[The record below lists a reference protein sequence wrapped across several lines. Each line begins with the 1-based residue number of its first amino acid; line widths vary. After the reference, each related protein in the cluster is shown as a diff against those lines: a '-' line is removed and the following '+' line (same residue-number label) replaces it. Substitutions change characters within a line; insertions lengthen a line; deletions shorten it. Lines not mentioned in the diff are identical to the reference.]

1 MNPQNLRARIKET
14 VSGAILDAAEQ
25 VAAEVGLPAASL
37 QAIATRA
44 GVSVG
49 TIYNHFADRNEL
61 FEEVFAR
68 RRGELLATLDGV
80 AAATM
85 ATATGKRTA
94 ATTAAAAASF
104 ETLLASFV
112 RTVLVF
118 FDSRRAFLRI
128 ALEGGVAKAAVS
140 RSGRAAS
147 GSSGA
152 SSGASSMEQLQAR
165 AERIVRAGLGEGL
178 LRSDGA
184 ELLGPF
190 LIAAVRAAI
199 IARIDSTLPL
209 GDETDRVI
217 GLFMRGAAAS

>member
-152 SSGASSMEQLQAR
+152 SSMEQLQAR
-165 AERIVRAGLGEGL
+165 AERIVRAGLGEGR

-190 LIAAVRAAI
+190 LIAAVRAAL
-199 IARIDSTLPL
+199 IARVDSTLPL

-217 GLFMRGAAAS
+217 RLFMRGAAAS